1 MEDIQQ
7 DLRQF
12 VIDTFLF
19 GADNG
24 LSADDSFLEK
34 GLVDSMGILTL
45 VSHVEERYRI
55 QVDDTELI
63 PENWDS
69 VDRIAKFIASKS
81 GSPITERESSYA
93 D

>member
-1 MEDIQQ
+1 MQDMEQ

-19 GADNG
+19 GIDDG
-24 LSADDSFLEK
+24 KLSADDSFLDK

-45 VSHVEERYRI
+45 VSHVEEKYRI

-69 VDRIAKFIASKS
+69 VGRMAKYIASEAA
-81 GSPITERESSYA
+81 SPIAERESSYA
-93 D
+93 